1 MTKHLQICAVNN
13 AGLMYGVFSGDAPNY
28 AKQNDLIFAPI
39 HGASDAYHAERPH
52 QGLDNSLIESRLPP
66 KKRKVSAKSRTVP
79 NTICLGVIH
88 CHQRL
93 GGLLKNYSR
102 KAA

>member
-52 QGLDNSLIESRLPP
+52 QGLDNELIERGLPP
-66 KKRKVSAKSRTVP
+66 KKRKISVKSRTGP
-79 NTICLGVIH
+79 NTI
-88 CHQRL
+88 RL
-93 GGLLKNYSR
+93 GDIR
-102 KAA
+102 CH